1 MPDITA
7 MFAMPLVKDDGFA
20 YHSELKEV
28 IASIIKGRECTS
40 EDFYLS
46 GIQNYFNSS
55 AQTLF
60 DLSPEYDILVELEQY
75 CLKELNYCMSNVLYK
90 ENEDGGIITDSWVN
104 LTSSNRAW
112 QLWHS
117 HANSYLS
124 ATYYVN
130 YDKEKHQN
138 LMFDGQPTADSR
150 QHLLLNDISGL
161 EDNSLGKYCKRFYT
175 PDINEGD
182 FIMWPS
188 HILHGYG
195 DGHSLRTYE
204 PGRCSIS
211 MNYLPQKISSGTYS
225 FKISR

>member
-7 MFAMPLVKDDGFA
+7 MFAIPLVKDNGFTN
-20 YHSELKEV
+20 HSQLKEV
-28 IASIIKGRECTS
+28 IASIIDNRECTS
-40 EDFYLS
+40 EDFRLS

-55 AQTLF
+55 EQTLF
-60 DLSPEYDILVELEQY
+60 DLSSEYDVLRELERY
-75 CLKELNYCMSNVLYK
+75 CLHELNYCMTNVLCK
-90 ENEDGGIITDSWVN
+90 ENGNGGIITDSWINV
-104 LTSSNRAW
+104 TSSDRAW

-150 QHLLLNDISGL
+150 QYLLLNDL
-161 EDNSLGKYCKRFYT
+161 EVLENDSLGKYCKRFYT

-182 FIMWPS
+182 LIMWPS

-195 DGHSLRTYE
+195 DGYSSRTYE

-211 MNYLPQKISSGTYS
+211 MNYLPKKISSGTYS
-225 FKISR
+225 FYISR